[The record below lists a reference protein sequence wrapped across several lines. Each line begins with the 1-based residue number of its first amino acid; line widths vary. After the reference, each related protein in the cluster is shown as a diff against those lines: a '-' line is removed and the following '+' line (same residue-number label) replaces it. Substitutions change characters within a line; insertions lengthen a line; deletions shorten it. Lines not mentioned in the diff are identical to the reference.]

1 MSKTEPPKI
10 PHGIDEIRKLFLMF
24 EDDPGVFEVWLNEL
38 EDGKE
43 YELLS
48 MDIHFNW
55 IYYPKTLSS
64 STRGLYT
71 NRKKWR
77 ERDEKRGKKPDDN
90 KIKEMKQIKRMVLG
104 IKDRMIYI
112 RFYKGEEVWKEYFF
126 SMYKIGTVG
135 DKLEFSIT
143 NVKGRREIRLGVEIG
158 WRKKRIYSVT
168 FVVLNRHDK
177 YIVFDNSWIEINKNV
192 FNFLKR
198 IRAIKRELKERF
210 EREKEKWLMEQKMKV
225 IEIQEEPVNEFEE
238 DSDLEISLLST
249 SSEKEISISEFSSSE
264 SKEEMSIDT
273 GSETD

>member
-10 PHGIDEIRKLFLMF
+10 PHGIDEIRKLFRMF

-48 MDIHFNW
+48 MNIHFNW

-77 ERDEKRGKKPDDN
+77 ENDEKRGKKPDDN
-90 KIKEMKQIKRMVLG
+90 KIKEMKQIKRMALG
-104 IKDRMIYI
+104 IKDRTIYI

-143 NVKGRREIRLGVEIG
+143 NRNGRQERRLTVEIG
-158 WRKKRIYSVT
+158 WKRKRIYSVT
-168 FVVLNRHDK
+168 FVVLSRHGK

-198 IRAIKRELKERF
+198 MRAIKRELKEKF
-210 EREKEKWLMEQKMKV
+210 EKEKEKWLTEQKMKV

-238 DSDLEISLLST
+238 DSDFEISLLST